1 MARGQPNP
9 RLAAL
14 LGEAGWSAAELARA
28 VNGLGAAQGLPLR
41 YDRTSVAHWL
51 AGSRPRP
58 PVPALVAS
66 AFSRRSGRL
75 VAVEETGLA
84 RHGPASGDP
93 LPPRRS
99 AQDDVLDRLAA
110 LCRADADPA
119 RRVPLAGSAYSLV
132 AAAEPAWRRVRPAGP
147 TPGRAPALVPR
158 ATTADLQRMRWMIL
172 VCADLMERHGGAHAR
187 TAVTA
192 YIADDTNSVLAA
204 PAPPALRR
212 DLFTGA
218 GQLTHLLGR
227 MSMDAGHQG
236 LAQHY
241 FTASLGLAREADDRR
256 LYAITLRAMSLQALH
271 LGFLEQAWHLAD
283 AAVDSAGSRTDP
295 STRAFLLSQRGL
307 SHAHARHRR
316 EAVGD
321 LVTAE
326 AQHDRATSPAGP
338 FTAYPRPGLD
348 YQRGRALLA
357 LGDPV
362 RAVQALGT
370 AAGAR
375 AGDRHRSSAL
385 TRARLAETLLALG
398 RLEES
403 CVHWHVF
410 LDHYPS
416 LRSVTA
422 DRALR
427 HLRTSLRGFRRQP
440 HAAAVLRRARA
451 LTPRPGQQVL

>member
-9 RLAAL
+9 HLAAL
-14 LGEAGWSAAELARA
+14 LGEADWSAAELARA

-58 PVPALVAS
+58 PVPTLVAS

-75 VAVEETGLA
+75 VTAEETGLA
-84 RHGPASGDP
+84 QHGSSADDP
-93 LPPRRS
+93 LAPHQSP
-99 AQDDVLDRLAA
+99 QDDVLDRLAA
-110 LCRADADPA
+110 LSRADTDPA
-119 RRVPLAGSAYSLV
+119 RRVTLTGSAYNLGN
-132 AAAEPAWRRVRPAGP
+132 ATAPAWPRTRPAGP
-147 TPGRAPALVPR
+147 TPGREPALVPR
-158 ATTADLQRMRWMIL
+158 ATAADLRRMHWMIPL
-172 VCADLMERHGGAHAR
+172 FADLMERHGGAHAR

-192 YIADDTNSVLAA
+192 YVADDTGSLLAA
-204 PAPPALRR
+204 PAPPSLRR
-212 DLFTGA
+212 ELFTGA

-227 MSMDAGHQG
+227 MTMDAGHQS
-236 LAQHY
+236 LAQRY
-241 FTASLGLAREADDRR
+241 FTASLGLAREAGDRR

-271 LGFLEQAWHLAD
+271 LGFLEQSWHLAD
-283 AAVDSAGSRTDP
+283 AAVDTAGPRTDP

-307 SHAHARHRR
+307 THAHARHRR
-316 EAVGD
+316 EAVSD
-321 LVTAE
+321 LATAE

-338 FTAYPRPGLD
+338 FSHYPRPGLD

-357 LGDPV
+357 LGDAAQ
-362 RAVQALGT
+362 AVEALGT

-375 AGDRHRSSAL
+375 SDDRHRSSAL

-416 LRSVTA
+416 LRSATA

-427 HLRTSLRGFRRQP
+427 HLHTSLRGFRRQP

-451 LTPRPGQQVL
+451 LTPRPRQQAP